1 VGNDNISRASLQ
13 QTLQTWD
20 IQPYEYIESTTA
32 IVEMMHALTTI
43 GIEQMSL
50 VTITL
55 QFNLSERTQR
65 PVLKQQ
71 IEQSTIHF
79 LEYLR
84 SLVRKTDIVFIRLA
98 QPTTFYFLLI
108 DAALEGAEIVQT
120 RLWDAL
126 LWRMHS
132 TGDLK
137 IMRPD
142 RVQLGYSATTA
153 SCTSFQS
160 CIEAAIAP
168 QRTFEQEAERAIRKA
183 STRQYNATTQEYD
196 LQQTARKLGM
206 PYLSLLPRKLPTQV
220 LRLVD
225 PKLAQELRCYPL
237 GRNKDALTVAIA
249 NPQDRSSLQ
258 RLEQITG
265 MRIFPVLA
273 SPLELQAALE
283 QLI

>member
-65 PVLKQQ
+65 PALKQQ

-137 IMRPD
+137 IVRPD

-183 STRQYNATTQEYD
+183 STHQYNATAQEYD
-196 LQQTARKLGM
+196 LLQTARKLGM

-237 GRNKDALTVAIA
+237 GRNKDVLTVAIA

-273 SPLELQAALE
+273 PPLELQAALE

>member
-13 QTLQTWD
+13 QMLRAWD
-20 IQPYEYIESTTA
+20 IQPYEYIESTTT

-55 QFNLSERTQR
+55 QFNLSERTQQSA
-65 PVLKQQ
+65 LKEQ

-132 TGDLK
+132 MGDLK
-137 IMRPD
+137 IVRPN

-168 QRTFEQEAERAIRKA
+168 QRTFEQEAERTIRKA
-183 STRQYNATTQEYD
+183 STHQYNATAQEYD
-196 LQQTARKLGM
+196 LLQMARKLGM
-206 PYLSLLPRKLPTQV
+206 PYLSLLPRKLPAQV

-237 GRNKDALTVAIA
+237 GRNKDVLTVAIA

-265 MRIFPVLA
+265 MHIFPVLA
-273 SPLELQAALE
+273 PPLELQDALE

>member
-1 VGNDNISRASLQ
+1 MGNDNISRASLQ

-55 QFNLSERTQR
+55 QFNLSERTQQ

-108 DAALEGAEIVQT
+108 DATLEGAEIVQT

-137 IMRPD
+137 IVRPD

-153 SCTSFQS
+153 PCTSFQS
-160 CIEAAIAP
+160 CIEAAVAP

-196 LQQTARKLGM
+196 LLQTARKLGM
-206 PYLSLLPRKLPTQV
+206 PYLSLLPRRLPTQV

-237 GRNKDALTVAIA
+237 GRNKDVLTVAIA

>member
-1 VGNDNISRASLQ
+1 MGNDNISRASLQ

-20 IQPYEYIESTTA
+20 IQRYEYIESTTA

-55 QFNLSERTQR
+55 QFNLSERTQQ
-65 PVLKQQ
+65 PALKQQ

-108 DAALEGAEIVQT
+108 DATLEGAEIVQT

-132 TGDLK
+132 AGDLK
-137 IMRPD
+137 IVRPD

-153 SCTSFQS
+153 PCTSFQS

-168 QRTFEQEAERAIRKA
+168 QRTFEQEAERASRKA
-183 STRQYNATTQEYD
+183 SARQYNATTQEYD
-196 LQQTARKLGM
+196 LLQTARKLGM

-237 GRNKDALTVAIA
+237 GRNKDVLTVAIA